1 MGAAGPGKKPDLA
14 FACSSASLLGL
25 DPFHQT
31 FSPHKHPPKT
41 GRPPGTRNRQQPVS
55 PARNDVYFHTESKE
69 GGGRMHSWASAKQ
82 PGRGG
87 GLGGDKNPGG
97 HVGPCPHVP
106 FPAAGRLLPRARPA
120 RDVFGST
127 KRGVR
132 GRQGAEGGSLSYKT
146 RSQQAL
152 RNKSRVPEQPAPPP
166 RTDRRWEGGGC
177 SQRAGRAAP
186 PMAGA
191 GGRPRVSPHP
201 VQNKYRLP
209 GAAPGAERSRGGG
222 KWWWGG

>member
-1 MGAAGPGKKPDLA
+1 MKPCILAGAGCIPSDPCTMQTPPQNGETPQAHGAG
-14 FACSSASLLGL
+14 SSQY
-25 DPFHQT
+25 HQPEMT
-31 FSPHKHPPKT
+31 FIFILKVK
-41 GRPPGTRNRQQPVS
+41 G
-55 PARNDVYFHTESKE
+55 
-69 GGGRMHSWASAKQ
+69 GGGRCTAGLVQNSQAEV
-82 PGRGG
+82 G

-106 FPAAGRLLPRARPA
+106 FPAARWLLPRARPA

-152 RNKSRVPEQPAPPP
+152 RNKSRVPEQPTPPP

-191 GGRPRVSPHP
+191 GGAAACVPPPRAEEIPAARGDPRSWVF
-201 VQNKYRLP
+201 P
-209 GAAPGAERSRGGG
+209 GRWEVVVGG
-222 KWWWGG
+222 